1 MADRLDLTPY
11 PVKPHKLYAIVLI
24 LSFAAEFFVM
34 SLLPLILP
42 SGSSFAFE
50 AIIDSC
56 LLTLLVAPALWFWTI
71 RPIQQLA
78 QSRMLFL
85 RRSMFAQES
94 ERQRLRQELHDG
106 IGQSMTSVLLRLRAI
121 EESPKSVELRSD
133 ISEIRKTGAE
143 ILVELRRLVSGLHP
157 AVLDTLSLPGA
168 IEKLANDM
176 SPSTKASITT
186 SIDQA
191 VHDIC
196 FERSY
201 ATAVYRIV
209 QEGLTNAIKHA
220 DASAIHV
227 TLSHSDNVL
236 HVRVQDNGV
245 GLSKS
250 RSNSNSFGSGLISIR
265 ERAMSVGGQAE
276 VLSSENGTTLHAR
289 LPARTEDVSS

>member
-11 PVKPHKLYAIVLI
+11 PVKPHKLYAIVLV
-24 LSFAAEFFVM
+24 LSFAAEFLVM
-34 SLLPLILP
+34 AMLPLILP
-42 SGSSFAFE
+42 AGSSFAFE

-56 LLTLLVAPALWFWTI
+56 LLTLIVAPALWFWMI

-85 RRSMFAQES
+85 RRSMFAQEA

-106 IGQSMTSVLLRLRAI
+106 IGQSLTSILLRLRAI
-121 EESPKSVELRSD
+121 EESPKSRELRSE

-157 AVLDTLSLPGA
+157 AVLDTHSLPQA
-168 IEKLANDM
+168 IEKLAEDM
-176 SPSTKASITT
+176 RPSTKAMITT

-191 VHDIC
+191 VRDIC

-220 DASAIHV
+220 NASTIRIH
-227 TLSHSDNVL
+227 LSHSERML
-236 HVRVQDNGV
+236 HVRVQDDGV
-245 GLSKS
+245 GMSKS
-250 RSNSNSFGSGLISIR
+250 RSLSQPFGNGLISIR

-276 VLSSENGTTLHAR
+276 VLSSENGTTLHAC